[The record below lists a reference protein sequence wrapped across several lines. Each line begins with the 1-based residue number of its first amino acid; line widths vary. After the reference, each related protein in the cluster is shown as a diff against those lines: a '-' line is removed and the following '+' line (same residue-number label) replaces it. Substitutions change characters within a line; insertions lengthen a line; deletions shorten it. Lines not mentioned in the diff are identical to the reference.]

1 MRREGRSSKKL
12 QVHSS
17 SSMSVEAAVFVQ
29 IWEWKGM
36 RAGACNEHV
45 YFPGP
50 FSSSVRPGFE
60 PEKSD
65 FRFSRLARPTDLSSS
80 EACWSGSTLCSTLL
94 QAPPTG

>member
-1 MRREGRSSKKL
+1 
-12 QVHSS
+12 
-17 SSMSVEAAVFVQ
+17 MSVEAAVFVQ

-60 PEKSD
+60 PGEI
-65 FRFSRLARPTDLSSS
+65 RFEIFQISPRPTDLSSS

>member
-60 PEKSD
+60 PGEI
-65 FRFSRLARPTDLSSS
+65 RFEIFQISPHAALRAPYRALTQHARV
-80 EACWSGSTLCSTLL
+80 AH
-94 QAPPTG
+94 